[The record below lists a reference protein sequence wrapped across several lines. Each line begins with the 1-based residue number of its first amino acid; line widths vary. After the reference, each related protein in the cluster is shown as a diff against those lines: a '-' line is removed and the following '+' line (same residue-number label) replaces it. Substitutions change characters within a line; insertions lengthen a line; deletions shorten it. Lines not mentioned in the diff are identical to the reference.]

1 MLHEFVMVHRDEII
15 RKCREKVATRSI
27 PPPTDAEI
35 NHGVPMF
42 LDELGDELRK
52 GLSRD
57 PAIATTAKWHGRDL
71 QRQGFSVSQV
81 VHDYGDV
88 CQSITELALDKNAPI
103 DTDDFRM
110 LNRCLDDAIANAVT
124 EFVDE
129 RERPPLPREVLS
141 TLAGALALQ
150 LQTLST
156 TALVAFAVLE
166 EGRVGVSGNVGAV
179 LKRTLMRIAALADGS
194 TAGSRTNA
202 DGPQT

>member
-1 MLHEFVMVHRDEII
+1 MLHEFVMVYRDEII
-15 RKCREKVATRSI
+15 RKCREKVATRSM

-57 PAIATTAKWHGRDL
+57 PAIATTAKRHGRDL

-88 CQSITELALDKNAPI
+88 CQSITELALDKNIPI
-103 DTDDFRM
+103 STDDFRM

-129 RERPPLPREVLS
+129 REQPPLPRELS
-141 TLAGALALQ
+141 TPAAALMLQ
-150 LQTLST
+150 LHTLST
-156 TALVAFAVLE
+156 TALVAFAVIE

-194 TAGSRTNA
+194 TAGSRVNA
-202 DGPQT
+202 SGPQT